1 MYEGF
6 RKIEV
11 QTSDP
16 QVKITGRV
24 GGKGPALLLLHGN
37 PLTHVTWHLVAPWLA
52 RDFTVV
58 ATDLRGYG
66 DSSKPK
72 GLPDHS
78 NYTFRRMG
86 QDQVDVMEH
95 LGFREFMI
103 AGHDRGA
110 RVGHRLA
117 LDYPERILK
126 FASIEI
132 IPTHWQLEKMKWTYA
147 ASGYHW
153 FFFAQPYDYPEQ
165 LLAGKEEY
173 YIRWKFRKQGEG
185 KFSPET
191 LAEYVRCCTAEHIHG
206 MAEDYRACLALDYPM
221 DDADWKAGK
230 RVTCPL
236 LPLWGEKTHTHK
248 LFNIS
253 EAWAPYATNLLPA
266 VKLPSAHYPMEEAPE
281 ETYQALH
288 KFFKG

>member
-1 MYEGF
+1 MFEGF
-6 RKIEV
+6 RRFEI

-16 QVKITGRV
+16 QVKIVGRV
-24 GGKGPALLLLHGN
+24 GGAGPALLLLHGN
-37 PLTHVTWHLVAPWLA
+37 PLTHVTWHILAPRLA
-52 RDFTVV
+52 QDFTVV

-86 QDQVDVMEH
+86 QDQFDVMDH
-95 LGFREFMI
+95 LGFRDFMI

-110 RVGHRLA
+110 RTAHRMA
-117 LDYPERILK
+117 LDQPERILK
-126 FASIEI
+126 FASLEI
-132 IPTHWQLEKMKWTYA
+132 TPTHWQLEHMQWTHA
-147 ASGYHW
+147 ANAYHW
-153 FFFAQPYDYPEQ
+153 YFFAQAYDYPEQ
-165 LLAGKEEY
+165 LLAGKEEF
-173 YIRWKFRKQGEG
+173 YIRWKLKKQGEG

-191 LAEYVRCCTAEHIHG
+191 LAEYVRCCTPEHIHG

-236 LPLWGEKTHTHK
+236 LPLRGEIKNTKRSYT
-248 LFNIS
+248 LD
-253 EAWAPYATNLLPA
+253 EAWAPYATNVLPA
-266 VKLPSAHYPMEEAPE
+266 VRLPSAHYPMEEAPE

-288 KFFKG
+288 QFFKP